1 MITPEVF
8 ELECCTI
15 TQILDH
21 ENLILMEYHLVLARR
36 ETKAFLSA
44 VSNQF
49 IDLAAATFSFR
60 KFTSLVSQNLWG

>member
-21 ENLILMEYHLVLARR
+21 ENLILMDYTTVQKNVVEIDTNRTEILLRWMYSLLLSH
-36 ETKAFLSA
+36 FLS
-44 VSNQF
+44 
-49 IDLAAATFSFR
+49 
-60 KFTSLVSQNLWG
+60 